1 MNIGFDLDGVLANFH
16 YGFSKI
22 ANELFGSPIVKDI
35 NEVKAYRWEDWG
47 YPLDKKQHNKVWRE
61 IDSKINNFWL
71 DLEPLVENTIFERM
85 KKMEKENCN
94 FFFITSRK
102 NTAGKSALS
111 QTKDWIESCTALK
124 NFSVIPSHRKGG
136 ILDRA
141 EIDYFIDDL
150 PENVIEAAIEAPKCK
165 SFLLVRPYN
174 SYALEFIKK
183 SHKFKNIGIV
193 YSVGEFLD
201 IVEQH

>member
-1 MNIGFDLDGVLANFH
+1 MDVDGILANFH
-16 YGFSKI
+16 FGFSKV
-22 ANELFGSPIVKDI
+22 ANDLFGSPIVKDI

-71 DLEPLVENTIFERM
+71 DLEPLVENAIFKRM
-85 KKMEKENCN
+85 KDLEKGNHN

-193 YSVGEFLD
+193 YSVEEFLD
-201 IVEQH
+201 IVEENEKF